1 MFCRRDVL
9 ARIRIQAHL
18 LQDRMPP
25 ALSPAH
31 RRVNFTA
38 SIISHDHGAQVEVL
52 LAQLAALGEPRLA
65 RVIVTFNMPEPAS
78 AHRLRA
84 RGWPFELLIVDNPA
98 PLGFATNHNRAF
110 ALDGRID
117 GGHPLFAV
125 LNPDLCCRANPFPA
139 LVAELASD
147 ARAGAVYPTQVDI
160 HGRRQDHERLRPT
173 PLRLLRRHLLGQ
185 RIEVAA
191 GQSPEWVNAA
201 FLLLRRPAFAALGG
215 FDEAYHMYCED
226 VDFCLRLQLAGWR
239 LRRADGAI
247 VEHQAQRTSH
257 RHPRYLLW
265 HAQSLV
271 RLWRS
276 PAWRAWGATEEHT
289 RAGAADRADLP

>member
-1 MFCRRDVL
+1 MN
-9 ARIRIQAHL
+9 I
-18 LQDRMPP
+18 
-25 ALSPAH
+25 S
-31 RRVNFTA
+31 A
-38 SIISHDHGAQVEVL
+38 SIVSHGHGTQVESL
-52 LAQLAALGEPRLA
+52 LAQLAALGEPRLL
-65 RVIVTFNMPEPAS
+65 RVFVTFNVPEPAS
-78 AHRLRA
+78 VDRLRG
-84 RGWPFELLIVDNPA
+84 RDWPFQLHILDNPA
-98 PLGFATNHNRAF
+98 PLGFGANHNRAF

-147 ARAGAVYPTQVDI
+147 ARAGAVYPTQVDV
-160 HGRRQDHERLRPT
+160 HGHRQDHERLRPT

-239 LRRADGAI
+239 LRHADGAV

-289 RAGAADRADLP
+289 RAGAADRADRADLP

>member
-1 MFCRRDVL
+1 
-9 ARIRIQAHL
+9 
-18 LQDRMPP
+18 
-25 ALSPAH
+25 
-31 RRVNFTA
+31 VNISA
-38 SIISHDHGAQVEVL
+38 SIVSHGHGTQVESL
-52 LAQLAALGEPRLA
+52 LAQLAALGEPRLL
-65 RVIVTFNMPEPAS
+65 RVFVTFNVPEPAS
-78 AHRLRA
+78 VDRLRG
-84 RGWPFELLIVDNPA
+84 RDWPFQLHILDNPA
-98 PLGFATNHNRAF
+98 PLGFGANHNRAF

-147 ARAGAVYPTQVDI
+147 ARAGAVYPTQVDV
-160 HGRRQDHERLRPT
+160 HGHRQDHERLRPT

-239 LRRADGAI
+239 LRHADGAG
-247 VEHQAQRTSH
+247 VGHQAQRTSH
-257 RHPRYLLW
+257 RHPRCRVWLGQ
-265 HAQSLV
+265 ALV
-271 RLWRS
+271 GLWR
-276 PAWRAWGATEEHT
+276 PAAGRGWGATAERP